1 MSEKTMRRET
11 GQPYNRPDFADDLD
25 ATLRHAWACLTRG
38 VKDRRSP
45 FHTPTIATLGL
56 DGRPRM
62 RTVVLR
68 AVDVAACSLRF
79 HTDQRGLKSA
89 EIRNDPR
96 VAVHAYDPRGKF
108 QLRGEGI
115 AHLHE
120 TDPLAQTAWENSRMM
135 SRACYATQPA
145 PGTAIDAPGAFALP
159 QGEAEIGTGAQNF
172 SAVVITLESIETLFL
187 DHAGHRRARFDLDP
201 ADPQARWLVP

>member
-11 GQPYNRPDFADDLD
+11 GQPYHRPDFVDDLD
-25 ATLRHAWACLTRG
+25 ATLRHAWACLARG

-68 AVDVAACSLRF
+68 AVDVEARQLRF

-96 VAVHAYDPRGKF
+96 VALHVYDQRGKL
-108 QLRGEGI
+108 QLRAEGI

-120 TDPLAQTAWENSRMM
+120 GDDQAASAWEESRLM

-145 PGTAIDAPGAFALP
+145 PGTPVAAPGAFQLP
-159 QGEAEIGTGAQNF
+159 QDEAAIAQGEVNF
-172 SAVVITLESIETLFL
+172 SAVAISVTEIETLYL
-187 DHAGHRRARFDLDP
+187 DHAGHRRARFHLGDG
-201 ADPQARWLVP
+201 AAGAQWLVP